1 MTFNTTAR
9 YLVIKISEK
18 CNFRVTKAKN
28 IKLNAMKN
36 KKFGAKKTYMIFEFV
51 LNFSFCLKLM
61 RAPNSISYKKDHD
74 VVSYFLLGLHRL
86 NTVETACKNLH
97 FLNSGKNG
105 SCILG

>member
-18 CNFRVTKAKN
+18 CNFRVKKAKN

-36 KKFGAKKTYMIFEFV
+36 KNRSKKKTYMIFEFA

-74 VVSYFLLGLHRL
+74 VVSYFLLGLYRL